1 MRIKYLVHRVSI
13 RIKRDTFAKWLC
25 PYLIKWS
32 IVSGST
38 SKNPFILEITVRIKY
53 TFYKSILVS
62 QVLKFCY
69 NSRLSQAKEL
79 SRCSTGCTAS
89 SHPVNCFRHRPV
101 SLSTRITRKGVPI
114 SNDNLSLF
122 VSEGRGQPRCFRIY
136 QCIGLFWSF
145 PWPACRL
152 LADNLQQ
159 LREVLFWLH
168 ENIFHHT
175 ELRPPQLLS
184 SSRMSESLPLLSPN
198 YLVYTLVPV
207 HFVVV
212 HVLMTYFHLHM
223 LITSVS

>member
-1 MRIKYLVHRVSI
+1 MRIKYLVHKVSI

-38 SKNPFILEITVRIKY
+38 SKNLFILEIIVRIKY

-69 NSRLSQAKEL
+69 NSQLSQAEEL

-89 SHPVNCFRHRPV
+89 SYPVNCFRHRPV
-101 SLSTRITRKGVPI
+101 SLSTRITRKSVPI

-145 PWPACRL
+145 PWPVCHL

-175 ELRPPQLLS
+175 ELPPPAEFFQNVRIPISVISRLS
-184 SSRMSESLPLLSPN
+184 CLYPCSS
-198 YLVYTLVPV
+198 
-207 HFVVV
+207 HFMVV
-212 HVLMTYFHLHM
+212 HVLMTYCHLHM

>member
-69 NSRLSQAKEL
+69 NSRLSQAEEL

-175 ELRPPQLLS
+175 ELRPAPPPPPRPLS

-207 HFVVV
+207 ISWWF
-212 HVLMTYFHLHM
+212 MF
-223 LITSVS
+223 